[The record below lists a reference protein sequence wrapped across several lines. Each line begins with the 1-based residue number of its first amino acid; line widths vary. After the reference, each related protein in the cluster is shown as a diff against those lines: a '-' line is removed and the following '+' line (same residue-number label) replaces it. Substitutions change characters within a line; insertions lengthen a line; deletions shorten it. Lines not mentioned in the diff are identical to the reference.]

1 MLRKVTEDEPV
12 VMGHEA
18 SGVIHEVGPAVTR
31 VAVGD
36 RVAIE
41 PGIPCRRCKQCK
53 AGRYNLCPSIVFA
66 ASPPIHGTLARFFRS
81 PEDFV
86 YKIPDAVSLEDAVLV
101 EPLSVAVHGARLAGL
116 APGQTVLVQGSG
128 TIGIL
133 AAATAKAFGAK
144 AVFITDINQ
153 SKLDVARELVGCET
167 FVPDIASS
175 PEDEAARFKKAMHV
189 EEGVDV
195 VLECTGVE
203 PSVRTGIFASAAG
216 GVVVLVGLGRP
227 DLSIPVLHMAAREIV
242 LKSAW
247 RYAPGDYEVALNL
260 LGSGKVST
268 TSLISSVV
276 PFENAPDAWEK
287 TKRGEGIK
295 NLIRGVEP

>member
-1 MLRKVTEDEPV
+1 
-12 VMGHEA
+12 MGHEA
-18 SGVIHEVGPAVTR
+18 SGFIHEVGPAVTR

-81 PEDFV
+81 PEDSV

-153 SKLDVARELVGCET
+153 SKLDVARELVGCGT

-247 RYAPGDYEVALNL
+247 RYAPGDYEVALDL
-260 LGSGKVST
+260 LGSGKVSI
-268 TSLISSVV
+268 TSLISSIV

-287 TKRGEGIK
+287 TKRGEGVK

>member
-1 MLRKVTEDEPV
+1 
-12 VMGHEA
+12 MGHEA

-53 AGRYNLCPSIVFA
+53 AGRYNICPSIVFA

-203 PSVRTGIFASAAG
+203 PSVQTGIFASAAG

>member
-1 MLRKVTEDEPV
+1 MRMVTEDEPV

-18 SGVIHEVGPAVTR
+18 SGVVHKVGPAVTR
-31 VAVGD
+31 VAAGD

-41 PGIPCRRCKQCK
+41 PGLPCRRCKQCK
-53 AGRYNLCPSIVFA
+53 AGRYNLCSSMQFA
-66 ASPPIHGTLARFFRS
+66 ASPPNHGTLARFFRS

-86 YKIPDAVSLEDAVLV
+86 YKIPDTVSLEEAVLV
-101 EPLSVAVHGARLAGL
+101 EPLSVAVHGARLANL

-144 AVFITDINQ
+144 AVFVTDINQ
-153 SKLDVARELVGCET
+153 SKLEVARNLVGCET
-167 FVPDIASS
+167 FIPDIAST
-175 PEDEAARFKKAMHV
+175 PKDEAARFKKTMHV
-189 EEGVDV
+189 EDGVDV

-203 PSVRTGIFASAAG
+203 PSVQTGIFASVAG
-216 GVVVLVGLGRP
+216 GVVVQIGLGRP
-227 DLSIPVLHMAAREIV
+227 DLSIPVLHMCAREIV
-242 LKSAW
+242 FKTAW
-247 RYAPGDYEVALNL
+247 RYAPGDYEVALDL
-260 LGSGKVST
+260 LSSGKVST

-276 PFENAPDAWEK
+276 PFENAPEAWEK

>member
-1 MLRKVTEDEPV
+1 
-12 VMGHEA
+12 MGHEA